1 MSGKKNKS
9 DIERRQSFV
18 LNEIQTRK
26 GEKIENVINDIA
38 EKLFLRPS
46 TIWRD
51 LQNAKSQPVAGFND
65 NIVDV

>member
-9 DIERRQSFV
+9 DIERRQTFV
-18 LNEIQTRK
+18 LNEIKSRK

-38 EKLFLRPS
+38 NRLFLRPS

-51 LQNAKSQPVAGFND
+51 LQNAKSIPVPGSD
-65 NIVDV
+65 D

>member
-9 DIERRQSFV
+9 DIERRQTFV
-18 LNEIQTRK
+18 LNEINSRK
-26 GEKIENVINDIA
+26 GEKIDNIVNDIA

-51 LQNAKSQPVAGFND
+51 LQNAKSNSVATSND
-65 NIVDV
+65 